1 MNVRG
6 DKRNLMLVPSFMF
19 QSLDFKLIIV
29 IIVIIV
35 VIVSIVLLVVLLRFF
50 IFMFLMVKFVMTLT
64 V

>member
-1 MNVRG
+1 MSVRG

-19 QSLDFKLIIV
+19 QSLDFKL

>member
-1 MNVRG
+1 MNIRG

-19 QSLDFKLIIV
+19 QSLDFKL

>member
-19 QSLDFKLIIV
+19 QSLDFKLIV
-29 IIVIIV
+29 VIIV

-50 IFMFLMVKFVMTLT
+50 IFMFRMVKFVMTLT

>member
-19 QSLDFKLIIV
+19 QSLDFKL
-29 IIVIIV
+29 IV

>member
-19 QSLDFKLIIV
+19 QSLDFKL

>member
-19 QSLDFKLIIV
+19 QSLDFKLIV
-29 IIVIIV
+29 VIIV

>member
-6 DKRNLMLVPSFMF
+6 GKRNLMLVPSFMF
-19 QSLDFKLIIV
+19 QSLDFKL

>member
-19 QSLDFKLIIV
+19 QSLDFKL

-50 IFMFLMVKFVMTLT
+50 IFMFLMVKFVMTLI

>member
-29 IIVIIV
+29 IIV
-35 VIVSIVLLVVLLRFF
+35 VIVSIVLFVVLLRFF

>member
-29 IIVIIV
+29 IIV
-35 VIVSIVLLVVLLRFF
+35 VIVSIVSLVVFLRLFV
-50 IFMFLMVKFVMTLT
+50 FMFLMVKFVMAFT